1 MKLSTKGRYGLTL
14 MIDLAMNFGE
24 GPVSLKNI
32 AERHD
37 LSDHYLEQLIAPLRN
52 AGLVRSIRGAYGG
65 YVLSKEP
72 KDITAGDVI
81 RVLEGPIGP
90 VECIA
95 ESNASSCD
103 KFNTCVK
110 KDLWTRLRD
119 SMIEVL
125 DSTTL
130 ADLAKENEGKQDCFM
145 FYI

>member
-14 MIDLAMNFGE
+14 MIDLAINYGA

-65 YVLSKEP
+65 YVLA
-72 KDITAGDVI
+72 KDPDEITSADVI

-95 ESNASSCD
+95 ETNAALCD
-103 KFNTCVK
+103 KYDTCIK
-110 KDLWTRLRD
+110 KDLWIRLRD
-119 SMIEVL
+119 SMIDVL
-125 DSTTL
+125 EATTI
-130 ADLAKENEGKQDCFM
+130 ADLAKENEGKQDCYM